1 MNASASLKFSYIGL
15 ILFLMYLPIIILI
28 VLSFNQS
35 VYSMQWSGFSMQWY
49 QELWQDQ
56 AIWLAALNSLLL
68 GASNAICATVLGC
81 LAAINLY
88 RYSFFSKKIT
98 KASLIALLIAPDI
111 MLGVSFLLLFSF
123 LHIKLGFLT
132 LLGAHITFC
141 LPFVTI
147 TIYSA
152 LSSCDKNIFE
162 AAKDLGASEFKIIM
176 KILLPI
182 LWPALLASWL
192 LSFTLSLDDVI
203 ISYFISGP
211 NFEILSLKIYA
222 LARSGLK
229 PELNA
234 LCTVI
239 FGVTLCLVVAFHL
252 MLYYQRKTRKIPYE
266 N

>member
-1 MNASASLKFSYIGL
+1 MNTSNHLKFSYIGL
-15 ILFLMYLPIIILI
+15 ILLLMYLPIVILI
-28 VLSFNQS
+28 ILSFNQS
-35 VYSMQWSGFSMQWY
+35 TYSMEWSGFSMHWY

-56 AIWLAALNSLLL
+56 AIWLATLHSLIL
-68 GASNAICATVLGC
+68 GSSNAICATVLGF
-81 LAAINLY
+81 LAAVNLY
-88 RYSFFSKKIT
+88 RYSFFSKSIT

-111 MLGVSFLLLFSF
+111 MLGISFLLLFNF
-123 LHIKLGFLT
+123 LKIKLGFFS
-132 LLGAHITFC
+132 LLAAHITFC

-162 AAKDLGASEFKIIM
+162 AAKDLGASEFTIII

-211 NFEILSLKIYA
+211 NFEILPLKIYG
-222 LARSGLK
+222 LARSGIK

-239 FGVTLCLVVAFHL
+239 FSVTLCLVIAFHL
-252 MLYYQRKTRKIPYE
+252 MLYYQRKTRKVSYE